1 MRDGMLA
8 GLMRKD
14 GERWKDL
21 LVRLN
26 DAVMKVVV
34 DGYQIGELR
43 LSKELTIVF
52 APSDP
57 SLPD

>member
-1 MRDGMLA
+1 MRAGMLA